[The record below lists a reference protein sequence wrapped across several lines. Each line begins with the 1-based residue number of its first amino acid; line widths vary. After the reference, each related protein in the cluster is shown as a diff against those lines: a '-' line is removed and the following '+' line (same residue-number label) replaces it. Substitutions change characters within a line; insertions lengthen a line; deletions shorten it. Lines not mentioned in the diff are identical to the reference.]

1 MNAKACKK
9 GQMIIGGKCS
19 TQTKTLYKK
28 LPALHGKHPVTKL
41 MNFYAD
47 LGWDGKQNL
56 KPGNV
61 VVNEADWLKM
71 IEEMT
76 PKDVFSTEDDRMAA
90 KWMFTNK
97 GPSGSNKVK
106 RGKVKLVKGW
116 V

>member
-1 MNAKACKK
+1 MNPKACKK
-9 GQMIIGGKCS
+9 GQMLVKSKCI
-19 TQTKTLYKK
+19 TQKGTVYRK
-28 LPALHGKHPVTKL
+28 LPDLRGKYPGERL

-56 KPGNV
+56 KPSNI
-61 VVNEADWLKM
+61 VVNEDDWLKL
-71 IEEMT
+71 IEEIT
-76 PKDVFSTEDDRMAA
+76 PKDASMTEDDRMAA